1 MSDPEQSIAQAQ
13 ITAAQAQSKQGDGL
27 QKHHKWNVANLDERI
42 FLFIGMLGVIGLLVL
57 WLSVPS
63 ALVVYGSLGVIVLLI
78 VLWGVARIHRIHRIQ
93 KERENQVK
101 AMQSDAS
108 GRMR

>member
-1 MSDPEQSIAQAQ
+1 MSDPEQSISQAQ
-13 ITAAQAQSKQGDGL
+13 IAAAQAQSKRGEGL
-27 QKHHKWNVANLDERI
+27 HQHHKWNVSNLDERI
-42 FLFIGMLGVIGLLVL
+42 LFFLGMLVVIGLLVL
-57 WLSVPS
+57 WLAVPS
-63 ALVVYGSLGVIVLLI
+63 ALVVYGSLGVIILLI
-78 VLWGVARIHRIHRIQ
+78 VLWGVVRIRRVDRIQ

>member
-13 ITAAQAQSKQGDGL
+13 IAAAQAQSKRGEGL
-27 QKHHKWNVANLDERI
+27 HQHHKWNVSTLNERNFF
-42 FLFIGMLGVIGLLVL
+42 FLGILVVIGLLVL

-63 ALVVYGSLGVIVLLI
+63 ALVVYGSLGVIVALI
-78 VLWGVARIHRIHRIQ
+78 ILWGVARIRRIHRIQ

-101 AMQSDAS
+101 AMQSNAS
-108 GRMR
+108 ARMR